1 MLIDRYNLI
10 YQKVDVALDFEN
22 YILKEVNHYLIK
34 PITNSVNSSVLNSSI
49 SSVDLMSYEG
59 LHCSAQ
65 SLNDSVMFVEVNSL
79 KDELELDIQFDYYD
93 MNPMNS
99 EVYFQNHWILP
110 RGSTNYKY
118 YKMFQTDK
126 FSKFWFPTFINS
138 DNSVC
143 TKLEVNVT
151 VPIQYSVVCGLK
163 LKEDVDQG
171 TDLEHRNVNNQQL
184 KKTYQFYSDDDQTN
198 SDNTDSSSDPGNK
211 DSSDTSGNNVKDT
224 DKKDKDTT
232 NSVKTV
238 DNKAKDKDKN
248 SISPMV
254 ISILRNRF
262 NKLPIFV
269 GEFDYC
275 DGSTEATM
283 TEIVGDEGETEEE
296 LAQLSS
302 HLYEFKPGSKL
313 VYVTL
318 RGFGY
323 LLHPTNVATKLC
335 LETYRGYFEPQL
347 DIDQTGLYLLFLPFG
362 HFPENMDVSACLR
375 TQNYLDF
382 NRCSAFTSP
391 ENYLFCSFTDSLTQN
406 YHNLYYNSG
415 NIVAYSLDVLHSFGD
430 LAQDPNC
437 INKRIVI
444 ANGLSTLYTR
454 PIKSASKELHLNLML
469 QSYLVDQFVKRNLGI
484 SEFKLRLWSKRELFA
499 TLVELIGDFYPL
511 SSGQPN
517 YSSKPASTVNA
528 VNGVVKNNSDTDQ
541 SQKSTDKME
550 MYDKDII
557 TEYILMSD
565 TVFLLK
571 CQLIPNVL
579 ESIVMNTNFLNETFM
594 IHFFN
599 YFLNRFPGTQV
610 PSGGDTNQQ
619 NLEPN
624 FNKGIWEWI
633 LQEVIL
639 RYVIF
644 WNNKPQNRLNK
655 EKQLDPN
662 MTLED
667 ILKKGVEHDQ
677 LNVCM
682 SNLQNLVRSFVYGTG
697 CPQISMGLILQLQR
711 KGTSMDHLSF
721 RIDVNSLQPPLD
733 VNKEGQTK
741 YNLVNITSQGAKNL
755 FNVYSSLLSLTHYS
769 GSSNQLNSLLNNT
782 HFNNIYSNQFH
793 DDFASPVN
801 DSVLL
806 NNQLSGGLEGE
817 KGLYKM
823 LLKIYNVLPTGL
835 RDDIVDFGDLRDN
848 LGLVSF
854 SEIGLLRKKMCLFQ
868 AFFDSVD
875 MIGRDGN
882 FVMGFGYIGNY
893 PWTFCLGYG
902 PLWDCLEML
911 KVSCDINKIN
921 DLLVD
926 NGTNYCGTHIK
937 TNYKLQYNPGQ
948 LPIGTSGGIPYW
960 KIILIQQSLIQQH
973 QNVNQSMLCL
983 SGGYAKK
990 WMFYLVS
997 DIVEDDG
1004 VRESVRLLGDLVPV
1018 SYNVNPRAKRGRK
1031 KVALKGMAEDLEN
1044 DIQTN
1049 PNFNSTLGNNCYL
1062 GIYSDCDRYLIE
1074 WMKHLYMGLHPEL
1087 TQLDNRSIVA
1097 RICSKNRLPL
1107 LWIRVDS
1114 SFSLMARIRRCQSG
1128 SMWEQQLY
1136 SDNNIYSLIEAS
1148 QALGSIGKSEYISD
1162 NPLIE
1167 SACKRLDNMIKK
1179 HKSHPI
1185 IRARCVYSLM
1195 CLYNRDPRQHKYL
1208 YGVFTKYLSSF
1219 SNLATH
1225 PTETRFIME
1234 YYKALCLLRNEFGFT
1249 PEFVID
1255 ILSNTIENLSG
1266 PDMLIQGGNLIECAS
1281 YLSLP
1286 TDSSHHTMKR
1296 NSVYNLWELLWHL
1309 FRLDGIPGS
1318 CSFGRLLTSK
1328 LLVCISRQV
1337 LFLTFCEAKF
1347 RNEKDLGFEFDP
1359 ILFIPLFQNA
1369 LHKVRSAF
1377 DLSQTYNSKPVQRS
1391 AIRLSLHL
1399 LLQCSY
1405 SFKYTHSDKSTT
1417 SDNNT
1422 EEVDQDEDPLYTILL
1437 NEAVKERKLVG
1448 RLEKVDVD
1456 TRTMMLRNNLGLLD
1470 AVKCACFLFYVVRDF
1485 EVKHDV
1491 WEIFY
1496 RVVFDTC
1503 LSKPIIFMDLSEK
1516 VLEESRKY
1524 LLLIL
1529 KKASVSKQPFY
1540 LYLFP
1545 KIHKLYYTLFGFG
1558 TILPNDPKPD
1568 QNLINHRLYRLSSGL
1583 SMPKIASFRRAYGE
1597 GELGS
1602 GVEWENVALE
1612 AIRALKEL
1620 PQAHWFLKDPEKS
1633 FRGYKTIIKNPIW
1646 LNKIEQKAVGK
1657 IYKIPMQFK
1666 ADMALLF
1673 KNAKMFN
1680 KVDTLPYKD
1689 VVLLEEQFDSMWPC
1703 IVKAFQKSAKLNS

>member
-1 MLIDRYNLI
+1 MLGYNLI

-22 YILKEVNHYLIK
+22 YTLKGSTHLKLKSTFSEPDFSQATPNLTELDESEPKESKKNVLRINLPLIGNPVYKRVLLNDVEVNPYIIK
-34 PITNSVNSSVLNSSI
+34 PLTNNISSSVLNSSI

-59 LHCSAQ
+59 LHFSAQ
-65 SLNDSVMFVEVNSL
+65 SLNDSFMFVEVNPL
-79 KDELELDIQFDYYD
+79 KEEIDLDIQFDYYD

-99 EVYFQNHWILP
+99 EVYFQKHWILP
-110 RGSTNYKY
+110 RGSTNYKL
-118 YKMFQTDK
+118 YKLFVTDK
-126 FSKFWFPTFINS
+126 FSNFWFPTFINV
-138 DNSVC
+138 DNSVP

-163 LKEDVDQG
+163 LKEDVEQRS
-171 TDLEHRNVNNQQL
+171 DLEHRNVNNQQL
-184 KKTYQFYSDDDQTN
+184 KKTYQFYSDYDNNTDNTVKDVEIPSVNKDKDNTQNDSPSVNDTVDNTQDDSPTVNKDTDNNDVNVDNN
-198 SDNTDSSSDPGNK
+198 SKDDNTDNK
-211 DSSDTSGNNVKDT
+211 DPNNSKPEEG
-224 DKKDKDTT
+224 
-232 NSVKTV
+232 
-238 DNKAKDKDKN
+238 N
-248 SISPMV
+248 SILPNLV
-254 ISILRNRF
+254 H
-262 NKLPIFV
+262 KLPIFV
-269 GEFDYC
+269 GEFDYF
-275 DGSTEATM
+275 DGSTEGKKNEI
-283 TEIVGDEGETEEE
+283 TEEGETEEE
-296 LAQLSS
+296 MAQLSS
-302 HLYEFKPGSKL
+302 HSYEFKPDSKL

-323 LLHPTNVATKLC
+323 LLNPTNVATTLC
-335 LETYRGYFEPQL
+335 LETYKGFLEPQFN
-347 DIDQTGLYLLFLPFG
+347 IDQTGLYLLFLPYG
-362 HFPENMDVSACLR
+362 SFPENADISACIR

-391 ENYLFCSFTDSLTQN
+391 ENYLFCSFTDSLTQT
-406 YHNLYYNSG
+406 YHNLYYNSR
-415 NIVAYSLDVLHSFGD
+415 NIVVYSLEVLHSFGD
-430 LAQDPNC
+430 LTHDPNC

-444 ANGLSTLYTR
+444 ANGLSSLYTK
-454 PIKSASKELHLNLML
+454 PIKEASKELYLNLML
-469 QSYLVDQFVKRNLGI
+469 QSYLVDQFVKRNLGV
-484 SEFKLRLWSKRELFA
+484 SEFKLRLWAKRELFA

-511 SSGQPN
+511 TTGPPN
-517 YSSKPASTVNA
+517 YSPKSTTNMT
-528 VNGVVKNNSDTDQ
+528 NGNGDTKKESAKDD
-541 SQKSTDKME
+541 SQKTSDEAE
-550 MYDKDII
+550 MYDRDVI
-557 TEYILMSD
+557 TEHVLMSD
-565 TVFLLK
+565 KVFLLK
-571 CQLIPNVL
+571 CQLIPNIL
-579 ESIVMNTNFLNETFM
+579 ESIVTNTNFLNESFM

-599 YFLNRFPGTQV
+599 YFLNRFPGTKV
-610 PSGGDTNQQ
+610 VNDPSSNEQRQ
-619 NLEPN
+619 EPQ
-624 FNKGIWEWI
+624 FDKEIWDWI

-655 EKQLDPN
+655 EKQLDPT

-682 SNLQNLVRSFVYGTG
+682 TNLQNLIKSFVYGTG

-721 RIDVNSLQPPLD
+721 RIDVTSLQPPLD
-733 VNKEGQTK
+733 INKEGQTK
-741 YNLVNITSQGAKNL
+741 YNLVNITSQGSKNL

-769 GSSNQLNSLLNNT
+769 GSSNQLNSVLNNRNI
-782 HFNNIYSNQFH
+782 NNTLYSNQ
-793 DDFASPVN
+793 VN
-801 DSVLL
+801 DHYSSHH
-806 NNQLSGGLEGE
+806 NNSIFPNNHQNDGMDGE
-817 KGLYKM
+817 KGLYRM

-848 LGLVSF
+848 LGLMSF

-868 AFFDSVD
+868 AFFDSLD

-948 LPIGTSGGIPYW
+948 LPIGTSGGMPYW

-973 QNVNQSMLCL
+973 QNINQSNKDLISDIYIWLACYKTVLVLCL

-990 WMFYLVS
+990 WMFNLVS

-1044 DIQTN
+1044 DLQNNT
-1049 PNFNSTLGNNCYL
+1049 NFNYNQGICPTYLYTIRCLGNNTYL

-1097 RICSKNRLPL
+1097 RICSKTRLPL

-1114 SFSLMARIRRCQSG
+1114 SFSLLARIRRCQSG

-1179 HKSHPI
+1179 HKSHPV
-1185 IRARCVYSLM
+1185 IRARCMYSLM

-1208 YGVFTKYLSSF
+1208 HGVFTKYLTSF

-1249 PEFVID
+1249 PDFVLD
-1255 ILSNTIENLSG
+1255 ILCNAIENLSG
-1266 PDMLIQGGNLIECAS
+1266 ADMPIQGANLLECAS
-1281 YLSLP
+1281 YLNFPS
-1286 TDSSHHTMKR
+1286 DSSHYTTRR
-1296 NSVYNLWELLWHL
+1296 NSVYNLWELLWHM

-1318 CSFGRLLTSK
+1318 CSYGRLLTSK
-1328 LLVCISRQV
+1328 FLICLSRQL
-1337 LFLTFCEAKF
+1337 LFLKFCESKF
-1347 RNEKDLGFEFDP
+1347 MNEKDLGFSFDP
-1359 ILFIPLFQNA
+1359 LLFIPLTQHA
-1369 LHKVRSAF
+1369 LHKVHSVF
-1377 DLSQTYNSKPVQRS
+1377 ELSQTYNSKLVQRS

-1399 LLQCSY
+1399 LLHCSY
-1405 SFKYTHSDKSTT
+1405 SFQFSY
-1417 SDNNT
+1417 DNSVTDNKLNG
-1422 EEVDQDEDPLYTILL
+1422 QNQEDPLYSILM
-1437 NEAVKERKLVG
+1437 NETVQESNLIGK
-1448 RLEKVDVD
+1448 LEKVDVD
-1456 TRTMMLRNNLGLLD
+1456 TRVMMLRNNLGLLHS
-1470 AVKCACFLFYVVRDF
+1470 VKCACFLFYVLRDY
-1485 EVKHDV
+1485 ELKHDL

-1503 LSKPIIFMDLSEK
+1503 LSKPIIFMDLSDK
-1516 VLEESRKY
+1516 VLEDSRKY
-1524 LLLIL
+1524 LLLVL
-1529 KKASVSKQPFY
+1529 KKASVTKQPFY
-1540 LYLFP
+1540 LNLFP

-1568 QNLINHRLYRLSSGL
+1568 QNLINRYVFN
-1583 SMPKIASFRRAYGE
+1583 IYAY
-1597 GELGS
+1597 
-1602 GVEWENVALE
+1602 
-1612 AIRALKEL
+1612 
-1620 PQAHWFLKDPEKS
+1620 
-1633 FRGYKTIIKNPIW
+1633 
-1646 LNKIEQKAVGK
+1646 
-1657 IYKIPMQFK
+1657 
-1666 ADMALLF
+1666 
-1673 KNAKMFN
+1673 
-1680 KVDTLPYKD
+1680 
-1689 VVLLEEQFDSMWPC
+1689 
-1703 IVKAFQKSAKLNS
+1703 